1 MASSAAVALVEVT
14 RTLEGCAALS
24 PERANG
30 VCHLK
35 NKTNQAHIARGLL
48 GDLDNAG
55 SLLGGLAGNAR
66 QPGSLAIGNTRIAG
80 DVDCVP
86 GGLTFDECRIS
97 RAGFRAKLLQFQ
109 PSSRSPLCS
118 VGPRNPSP
126 LTCSCYSGSVN
137 LPFELELMVAFL
149 RLNRELSRRLTL
161 PSGSPRRPRTSDFR
175 TAQWD
180 AHLNLAPS
188 LFYVIIGCVT

>member
-1 MASSAAVALVEVT
+1 MCSNFRLDGRAVDISLPGLLSAVTEGGFRPCPDLQAS
-14 RTLEGCAALS
+14 GQAALS
-24 PERANG
+24 FARSGLTRGIAGIACRLTFGLQGGTESN
-30 VCHLK
+30 
-35 NKTNQAHIARGLL
+35 IARGLL

-109 PSSRSPLCS
+109 PSSRSPLCP
-118 VGPRNPSP
+118 G
-126 LTCSCYSGSVN
+126 
-137 LPFELELMVAFL
+137 M
-149 RLNRELSRRLTL
+149 SRCVLKFARQ
-161 PSGSPRRPRTSDFR
+161 
-175 TAQWD
+175 A
-180 AHLNLAPS
+180 S
-188 LFYVIIGCVT
+188 LVD